1 MQFLVIVRVLETAV
15 GPDDARVRRELGPA
29 IQRILAS
36 GKIAASGTF
45 AGIRCGFFLIN
56 VDAPEDIFTTLGKVI
71 IENFHVDIYPT
82 MPFAKLSEVFAM
94 YD

>member
-1 MQFLVIVRVLETAV
+1 
-15 GPDDARVRRELGPA
+15 
-29 IQRILAS
+29 
-36 GKIAASGTF
+36 
-45 AGIRCGFFLIN
+45 
-56 VDAPEDIFTTLGKVI
+56 VI